1 MCTYIIFMTIIGA
14 IYKLFAITP
23 VELDIEVFVG
33 SSLSQVDQIWYL
45 FLTNNIKP
53 PPI

>member
-1 MCTYIIFMTIIGA
+1 MSTYIIFMTIIGA
-14 IYKLFAITP
+14 IYKLFAITQ

-33 SSLSQVDQIWYL
+33 SSLSQVEQIWYL